1 MRPTGHDGSPNFAF
15 GARPEICRCQGEL
28 LALCYEVS
36 AETVR
41 CYRRRAL
48 RRPPSQSW
56 RTFLANHRPQ
66 LSAADFFTV
75 QTLTFKMLYVF
86 FFITRAAASCIST

>member
-1 MRPTGHDGSPNFAF
+1 MEEPSPTPGPAAYRKELQGLIARIATENPRW
-15 GARPEICRCQGEL
+15 GAVRIQGEL
-28 LALCYEVS
+28 LALGYEVS

-66 LSAADFFTV
+66 L
-75 QTLTFKMLYVF
+75 
-86 FFITRAAASCIST
+86 